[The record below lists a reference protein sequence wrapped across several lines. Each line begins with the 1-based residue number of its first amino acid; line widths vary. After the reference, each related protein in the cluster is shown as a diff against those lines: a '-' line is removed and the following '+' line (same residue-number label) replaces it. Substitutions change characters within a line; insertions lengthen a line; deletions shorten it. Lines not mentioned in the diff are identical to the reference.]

1 MDNFDETRIGKDSMT
16 DQNHEVS
23 DATQRVWVDSDGR
36 PTAAPVH
43 RGTTSN
49 HAQNPGAFP
58 QRSPSGNNRSRR
70 GSERKKQQERI
81 AIIAL
86 CSIAAVMLI
95 AVIVVIATMLLPSSS
110 DDSIIRNNVYV
121 AGVNLC
127 GMNKEQAADALHKAT
142 DNTYPHLDM
151 TVQVLNTELKLSP
164 ADTGARLNVDA
175 VVEAALEYS
184 RSNKNQNSTY
194 AISVVDYLNLDTD
207 YIQGALAELGKK
219 YSTTLKQTTYEI
231 TGTQPPEGATGKD
244 VDTTTVYQ
252 TLSIHVGTAEYSL
265 NLSELYQQ
273 ILDTYDSNLF
283 NVTAI
288 CSVIAPDPL
297 DYEALYAEYCYDPV
311 NAVFNE
317 ENFSLISAEIY
328 GYGFTV
334 SQLKE
339 AVENAEYG
347 TTVNIPLCYLKPDID
362 QYFYANDVYQDILAI
377 YETPLSDDSAWNTN
391 LQKVC
396 NVLNG
401 TVIRAGEEF
410 SFNNV
415 VGEPTVKNGYQSAY
429 VYIGRSYQKIVGG
442 GISQAASTL
451 YSCALMAD
459 LEIVERTNHSYVPT
473 FINAGLDAEVYYGV
487 SDLRFKNTTEK
498 PIRIDAAVTGNT
510 LRISLVGTDSKT
522 YTVEITYEV
531 TSTKKTDTVYTTML
545 ENNPGGYKEGDVLFE
560 GIDGCKISVYKCKYA
575 KEGGDALSEAL
586 ISASY
591 YAVRDKVVVR
601 IDSAGSSEDPTDP
614 TDPNATEPS
623 GPDSTASGNPSDSRG
638 TA

>member
-16 DQNHEVS
+16 DQNHELS

-36 PTAAPVH
+36 PTPAPVH
-43 RGTTSN
+43 RSAPAN
-49 HAQNPGAFP
+49 RAQNPGASP

-70 GSERKKQQERI
+70 DNERKKQRERI
-81 AIIAL
+81 AIITL
-86 CSIAAVMLI
+86 CSIAAVLLI
-95 AVIVVIATMLLPSSS
+95 AVIVVVATMLFPSSS
-110 DDSIIRNNVYV
+110 DDGIIRNNVYA
-121 AGVNLC
+121 AGVNLG
-127 GMNKEQAADALHKAT
+127 GMNKAQAADALHKAA

-164 ADTGARLNVDA
+164 ADTGAKLDVDA

-219 YSTTLKQTTYEI
+219 YSTTLKQSTFEI
-231 TGTQPPEGATGKD
+231 TGTRPPEGATGKD
-244 VDTTTVYQ
+244 VDTTAVYQ
-252 TLSIHVGTAEYSL
+252 TLSVYVGTAEYSL
-265 NLSELYQQ
+265 NLNELYQQ

-297 DYEALYAEYCYDPV
+297 DYEALYAQYCYDPV

-317 ENFSLISAEIY
+317 ENFSLISPEIY

-334 SQLKE
+334 AQLKE
-339 AVENAEYG
+339 AVESAEYG
-347 TTVNIPLCYLKPDID
+347 STVTIPLCYLKPDID
-362 QYFYANDVYQDILAI
+362 QYFYANDVYQDILAT
-377 YETPLSDDSAWNTN
+377 YETLLPDDSAWNAN
-391 LQKVC
+391 LKKVC
-396 NVLNG
+396 DILNG

-410 SFNNV
+410 SFNKV
-415 VGEPTVKNGYQSAY
+415 VGEPSVKDGYQSAY

-459 LEIVERTNHSYVPT
+459 LEILERTNHSYAPT
-473 FINAGLDAEVYYGV
+473 FIDAGLDAEVYYGV

-498 PIRIDAAVTGNT
+498 PIRIDAVIEENA
-510 LRISLVGTDSKT
+510 LKISLVGTDSKT

-531 TSTKKTDTVYTTML
+531 TSTKNPDTVYTTML
-545 ENNPGGYKEGDVLFE
+545 ENNPGGYKEGDILFA
-560 GIDGCKISVYKCKYA
+560 GIEGCKVSVYKCKYA
-575 KEGGDALSEAL
+575 KESGDALSEDL
-586 ISASY
+586 ISESY
-591 YAVRDKVVVR
+591 YAVHDKVVVR
-601 IDSAGSSEDPTDP
+601 IDSSEDPTDP
-614 TDPNATEPS
+614 DPSESSNPS
-623 GPDSTASGNPSDSRG
+623 STASTNSGGSESNP
-638 TA
+638 